1 MSPSRIVI
9 TGLIASGKSTVAD
22 ILREKGYDLISADEV
37 NRELIKKGGKNYI
50 AIKNEPIFAPAFD
63 GDFLDKKKL
72 AEIIFNDKE
81 KMERLNEISHTN
93 IIGAINEMVENSKE
107 DKVFIEV
114 PLFFKI
120 KDRFPHNLVVLVTAS
135 REVQIKRLMARD
147 KIDYDFALKKIES
160 QDELEEM
167 KKQSDIII
175 DNSGDIESLR
185 RQIEKIIK
193 RGDFNESC

>member
-22 ILREKGYDLISADEV
+22 ILKEKGYDLISADEV

-72 AEIIFNDKE
+72 AELIFNDKE
-81 KMERLNEISHTN
+81 KMEKLNEISHTN
-93 IIGAINEMVENSKE
+93 IIAAINEMVENSKE
-107 DKVFIEV
+107 DKVFIEI

-120 KDRFPHNLVVLVTAS
+120 KDRFPHDLVILVTAS

-147 KIDYDFALKKIES
+147 KIDYDFAIRKIES

-185 RQIEKIIK
+185 RQIEKIIE
-193 RGDFNESC
+193 RGDFNESY

>member
-22 ILREKGYDLISADEV
+22 ILKEKGYDLISADEV
-37 NRELIKKGGKNYI
+37 NRDLIKKGGKNYI
-50 AIKNEPIFAPAFD
+50 AIKKEPIFAPAFD

-93 IIGAINEMVENSKE
+93 IIGGINEMIENSKE

-120 KDRFPHNLVVLVTAS
+120 KDRFPHDLVVLVTAS

>member
-22 ILREKGYDLISADEV
+22 ILKEKGYDLISADEV

-63 GDFLDKKKL
+63 GDYLDKKKL

-120 KDRFPHNLVVLVTAS
+120 KDRFPHDLVVLVTAS

-167 KKQSDIII
+167 KKQSNIII
-175 DNSGDIESLR
+175 DNSGDIENLR
-185 RQIEKIIK
+185 SQIEKIIE

>member
-9 TGLIASGKSTVAD
+9 TGLIGSGKSTVAE
-22 ILREKGYDLISADEV
+22 ILKEKGYDLISADEV

-81 KMERLNEISHTN
+81 KMEKLNEISHTN
-93 IIGAINEMVENSKE
+93 IIAAINEMVENSKE

-120 KDRFPHNLVVLVTAS
+120 KDRFPHDLVILVTAS
-135 REVQIKRLMARD
+135 REFQIKRLMARD
-147 KIDYDFALKKIES
+147 KIDYDFALRKIES

-185 RQIEKIIK
+185 RQIEEIIE

>member
-22 ILREKGYDLISADEV
+22 ILKEKGYDLISADEV
-37 NRELIKKGGKNYI
+37 NRDLIKKGGKNYI
-50 AIKNEPIFAPAFD
+50 AIKNEDIFAPAFD
-63 GDFLDKKKL
+63 GDNLDKKKL
-72 AEIIFNDKE
+72 AEIIFSDKE
-81 KMERLNEISHTN
+81 KMERLNEISHAN
-93 IIGAINEMVENSKE
+93 IISAIDEMVEKSDK

-120 KDRFPHNLVVLVTAS
+120 KDRFPHDLVILVTAS
-135 REVQIKRLMARD
+135 RDVQIKRLMARD
-147 KIDYDFALKKIES
+147 KIDYDFALRKIES

>member
-22 ILREKGYDLISADEV
+22 ILKEKGYDLISADEV
-37 NRELIKKGGKNYI
+37 NRDLIKKGGKNYI

-63 GDFLDKKKL
+63 GDYLDKKKL

-93 IIGAINEMVENSKE
+93 IIGGINEMVENSKE

-120 KDRFPHNLVVLVTAS
+120 KDRFPHDLVVLVTAS

-147 KIDYDFALKKIES
+147 KIDYDFAQKKIES

-175 DNSGDIESLR
+175 DNSGDIERLK

>member
-22 ILREKGYDLISADEV
+22 ILKKKGYDLISADEV

-63 GDFLDKKKL
+63 GDYLDKKKL

-120 KDRFPHNLVVLVTAS
+120 KDRFPHDLVVLVTAS

-147 KIDYDFALKKIES
+147 KIDYDFAQKKIES

-175 DNSGDIESLR
+175 DNSGDIERLK

>member
-22 ILREKGYDLISADEV
+22 ILKEKGYDLISADEV

-72 AEIIFNDKE
+72 AELIFNDKE
-81 KMERLNEISHTN
+81 KMEKLNEISHTN
-93 IIGAINEMVENSKE
+93 IIAAINEMVENSKE
-107 DKVFIEV
+107 DKVFIEI

-120 KDRFPHNLVVLVTAS
+120 KDRFPHDLVILVTAS

-147 KIDYDFALKKIES
+147 KIDYDFAIRKIES

-185 RQIEKIIK
+185 RQIEKIIE

>member
-9 TGLIASGKSTVAD
+9 TGLIGSGKSTVAE
-22 ILREKGYDLISADEV
+22 ILKEKGYDLISADEV

-81 KMERLNEISHTN
+81 KMEKLNEISHTN
-93 IIGAINEMVENSKE
+93 IIAAINEMVENSKE

-120 KDRFPHNLVVLVTAS
+120 KDRFPHDLVILVTAS
-135 REVQIKRLMARD
+135 REFQIKRLMARD
-147 KIDYDFALKKIES
+147 KIDYDFALRKIES

-185 RQIEKIIK
+185 RQIEKIIE

>member
-22 ILREKGYDLISADEV
+22 ILKEKGYDLISADEV

-93 IIGAINEMVENSKE
+93 IIGGINEMVENSKE

-120 KDRFPHNLVVLVTAS
+120 KDRFPHDLVVLVTAS

-147 KIDYDFALKKIES
+147 NIDYNFALKKIES

>member
-22 ILREKGYDLISADEV
+22 ILKEKGYYLISADEV
-37 NRELIKKGGKNYI
+37 NRDLIKKGGKNYI

-93 IIGAINEMVENSKE
+93 IIGGINEMVENSKE

-120 KDRFPHNLVVLVTAS
+120 KDRFPHDLVVLVTAS

-147 KIDYDFALKKIES
+147 NIDYNFALKKIES

>member
-22 ILREKGYDLISADEV
+22 ILKEKGYYLISADEV
-37 NRELIKKGGKNYI
+37 NRDLIKKGGKNYI
-50 AIKNEPIFAPAFD
+50 AIKNEPIFAPTFD

-93 IIGAINEMVENSKE
+93 IIAAINEMVENSKE

-120 KDRFPHNLVVLVTAS
+120 KDRFPHDLVILVTAS
-135 REVQIKRLMARD
+135 RDVQVKRLMARD
-147 KIDYDFALKKIES
+147 KIDYDFALRKIES

-175 DNSGDIESLR
+175 DNSGDIDCLR

>member
-9 TGLIASGKSTVAD
+9 TGLIGSGKSTVAD

-37 NRELIKKGGKNYI
+37 NKELIKKGGKNYI
-50 AIKNEPIFAPAFD
+50 AIKNEDIFAPAFD
-63 GDFLDKKKL
+63 GDNLDKKKL
-72 AEIIFNDKE
+72 AEIIFSDKK

-93 IIGAINEMVENSKE
+93 IIASINEMVENSKK

-120 KDRFPHNLVVLVTAS
+120 RDRFPHDLVVLVTAS
-135 REVQIKRLMARD
+135 RDVQVKRLMARD
-147 KIDYDFALKKIES
+147 KIDYDFALRKIES

-167 KKQSDIII
+167 KKESDIII
-175 DNSGDIESLR
+175 DNSGDIDCLR

>member
-9 TGLIASGKSTVAD
+9 TGLIGSGKSTVAD

-37 NRELIKKGGKNYI
+37 NKELIKKGGKNYI
-50 AIKNEPIFAPAFD
+50 AIKNEDIFAPAFD
-63 GDFLDKKKL
+63 GDNLDKKKL
-72 AEIIFNDKE
+72 AEIIFSDKK

-93 IIGAINEMVENSKE
+93 IIAAINEMVENSKE

-120 KDRFPHNLVVLVTAS
+120 KDRFPHDLVVLVTAS
-135 REVQIKRLMARD
+135 RDVQVKRLMARD
-147 KIDYDFALKKIES
+147 KIDYDFALRKIES

-167 KKQSDIII
+167 KKESDIII
-175 DNSGDIESLR
+175 DNSGDIDWLR

>member
-22 ILREKGYDLISADEV
+22 ILKEKGYDLISADEV
-37 NRELIKKGGKNYI
+37 NRDLIKKGGKNYI

-93 IIGAINEMVENSKE
+93 IIGGINEMVENSKE

-120 KDRFPHNLVVLVTAS
+120 KDRFPHDLVILVTAS
-135 REVQIKRLMARD
+135 RDVQIKRLMARD
-147 KIDYDFALKKIES
+147 KIDYDFALRKIES

-185 RQIEKIIK
+185 RQIEKIIE

>member
-22 ILREKGYDLISADEV
+22 ILKEKGYDLISADEI
-37 NRELIKKGGKNYI
+37 NRDLIKKGGKNYI
-50 AIKNEPIFAPAFD
+50 AIKNEDIFAPAFD
-63 GDFLDKKKL
+63 GDNLDKKKL
-72 AEIIFNDKE
+72 AEIIFSDKE

-93 IIGAINEMVENSKE
+93 IIAAINEMVENSKE

-120 KDRFPHNLVVLVTAS
+120 KDRFPHDLVILVTAS
-135 REVQIKRLMARD
+135 REFQIKRLMARD
-147 KIDYDFALKKIES
+147 KIDYDFALRKIES

-175 DNSGDIESLR
+175 DNSGDIQSLR
-185 RQIEKIIK
+185 RQIEKIIE

>member
-9 TGLIASGKSTVAD
+9 TGLIGSGKSTVAE
-22 ILREKGYDLISADEV
+22 ILKEKGYDLISADEV

-50 AIKNEPIFAPAFD
+50 AIKNEDIFAPAFD
-63 GDFLDKKKL
+63 GDNLDKKKL
-72 AEIIFNDKE
+72 AEIIFSDKK

-93 IIGAINEMVENSKE
+93 IIAAINEMVENSKK

-120 KDRFPHNLVVLVTAS
+120 KDSFPHDLVILVTAS
-135 REVQIKRLMARD
+135 RDVQVKRLMARD
-147 KIDYDFALKKIES
+147 KIDYDFALRKIES
-160 QDELEEM
+160 QDDIEEM

-175 DNSGDIESLR
+175 DNSSDIESLI
-185 RQIEKIIK
+185 RQIEEIIE

>member
-22 ILREKGYDLISADEV
+22 ILKEKGYDLISADEV

-93 IIGAINEMVENSKE
+93 IIGGINEMVENSKE

-120 KDRFPHNLVVLVTAS
+120 KDRFPHDLVVLVTAC

-147 KIDYDFALKKIES
+147 NIDYNFALKKIES

>member
-9 TGLIASGKSTVAD
+9 TGLIGSGKSTVAE
-22 ILREKGYDLISADEV
+22 ILKEKGYDLISADEV
-37 NRELIKKGGKNYI
+37 NRELIKKGGKNYL
-50 AIKNEPIFAPAFD
+50 AIKKEDIFAPAFE
-63 GDFLDKKKL
+63 GDYLDKKKL
-72 AEIIFNDKE
+72 AEIIFADQK
-81 KMERLNEISHTN
+81 KMERLNEISHPN
-93 IIGAINEMVENSKE
+93 IIATINKMVENSKK

-120 KDRFPHNLVVLVTAS
+120 KDNFPHDLVILVTAS
-135 REVQIKRLMARD
+135 RDVQVKRLMARD
-147 KIDYDFALKKIES
+147 KIDYDFALRKIES

-175 DNSGDIESLR
+175 DNSGDIDCLR

>member
-22 ILREKGYDLISADEV
+22 ILKEKGYDLISADEV
-37 NRELIKKGGKNYI
+37 NRDLIKKGGKNYI
-50 AIKNEPIFAPAFD
+50 AIKNEPMFAPAFD
-63 GDFLDKKKL
+63 DDSIDKKKL
-72 AEIIFNDKE
+72 AELIFSDKE

-93 IIGAINEMVENSKE
+93 IIAAINEIVENSKE

-120 KDRFPHNLVVLVTAS
+120 KDRFPHDLVVLVTAS

-160 QDELEEM
+160 QDQLEEM

>member
-22 ILREKGYDLISADEV
+22 ILKEKGYDLISADEV

-63 GDFLDKKKL
+63 GDSLDKKKL
-72 AEIIFNDKE
+72 AELIFSDKE

-93 IIGAINEMVENSKE
+93 IIGGINEMVENSKE

-120 KDRFPHNLVVLVTAS
+120 KDRFPHDLVILVTAS

-147 KIDYDFALKKIES
+147 KIDYDFALRKIES

-185 RQIEKIIK
+185 RQIEKIIE

>member
-9 TGLIASGKSTVAD
+9 TGLIASGKSTVAE
-22 ILREKGYDLISADEV
+22 ILKEKGYELISADEV
-37 NRELIKKGGKNYI
+37 NRDLIKEGGKNYL
-50 AIKNEPIFAPAFD
+50 AIKKEEIFAPAFD
-63 GDFLDKKKL
+63 GDKLNKKKL

-81 KMERLNEISHTN
+81 KMQRLNEISHAN
-93 IIGAINEMVENSKE
+93 IIAAINEMIEKIKE

-120 KDRFPHNLVVLVTAS
+120 KDRFYHDLVVLVTAS
-135 REVQIKRLMARD
+135 RDVQIKRLMARD

-167 KKQSDIII
+167 KKQSNIII
-175 DNSGDIESLR
+175 DNSGDIENLR
-185 RQIEKIIK
+185 SQIEKIIE

>member
-1 MSPSRIVI
+1 
-9 TGLIASGKSTVAD
+9 
-22 ILREKGYDLISADEV
+22 
-37 NRELIKKGGKNYI
+37 
-50 AIKNEPIFAPAFD
+50 
-63 GDFLDKKKL
+63 
-72 AEIIFNDKE
+72 
-81 KMERLNEISHTN
+81 MERLNEISHTN

>member
-9 TGLIASGKSTVAD
+9 TGLIGSGKSTVAD

-37 NRELIKKGGKNYI
+37 NKELIKKGGKNYI
-50 AIKNEPIFAPAFD
+50 AIKNEDIFAPAFD
-63 GDFLDKKKL
+63 GDNLDKK
-72 AEIIFNDKE
+72 

-93 IIGAINEMVENSKE
+93 IIASINEMVENSKK

-120 KDRFPHNLVVLVTAS
+120 RDRFPHDLVVLVTAS
-135 REVQIKRLMARD
+135 RDVQVKRLMARD
-147 KIDYDFALKKIES
+147 KIDYDFALRKIES

-167 KKQSDIII
+167 KKESDIII
-175 DNSGDIESLR
+175 DNSGDIDCLR

>member
-22 ILREKGYDLISADEV
+22 ILKEKGYDLISADEV
-37 NRELIKKGGKNYI
+37 NRDLIKKGGKNYI

-81 KMERLNEISHTN
+81 KMERLNEISHAN
-93 IIGAINEMVENSKE
+93 IISAINEMVENSKK

-120 KDRFPHNLVVLVTAS
+120 KDRFPHDLVVLVTAS

-147 KIDYDFALKKIES
+147 KIDYDFAIRKIES

-175 DNSGDIESLR
+175 DNSGDIESLK

>member
-22 ILREKGYDLISADEV
+22 ILKEKGYDLISADEV

-81 KMERLNEISHTN
+81 KMEKLNEISHTN
-93 IIGAINEMVENSKE
+93 IIAAINEMVENSKE

-120 KDRFPHNLVVLVTAS
+120 KDRFPHDLVILVTAS
-135 REVQIKRLMARD
+135 REFQIKRLMARD

-167 KKQSDIII
+167 KKQSNIII
-175 DNSGDIESLR
+175 DNSGDIENLR
-185 RQIEKIIK
+185 SQIEKIIE